1 MQMPCVN
8 PFARQPVLC
17 SGHRIERVDRE
28 DIVSNISHLS
38 VPRDMFSPTDLRPL
52 TRPGQACVSRKKG
65 VRQSRGMGPVPRDQ
79 ETISDH
85 G

>member
-1 MQMPCVN
+1 MALNVYIIEGN
-8 PFARQPVLC
+8 PYTVY
-17 SGHRIERVDRE
+17 
-28 DIVSNISHLS
+28 NTSHLRGS
-38 VPRDMFSPTDLRPL
+38 VFLAWLDMFSPTDLRPL
-52 TRPGQACVSRKKG
+52 TRPGQACVFGRKG